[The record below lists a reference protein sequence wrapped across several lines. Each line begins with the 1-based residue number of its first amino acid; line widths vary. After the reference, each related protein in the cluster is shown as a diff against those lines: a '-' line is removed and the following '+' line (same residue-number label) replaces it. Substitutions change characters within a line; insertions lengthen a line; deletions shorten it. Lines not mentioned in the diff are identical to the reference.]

1 MSRINEPLNTK
12 LQWSLNTLEM
22 QKTNCE
28 KDANRCWRW
37 NSHFSVW
44 NGKQNQKCTQQPI
57 NWNRRWE
64 RANRMLTEA
73 REIPKINPQWF
84 WMHSKRD
91 KWKKNPPKS
100 GKQNS
105 ENLLRIN
112 GIAHIEIDSIAVEIN
127 LSLKCYTF
135 WCVFCAQNGINI
147 VAIETVAMQT
157 RRRMGGRESTSEK

>member
-91 KWKKNPPKS
+91 KWKKKHSKKWKTKFRKSAPHKWNSSHRNRFNCSRNKSLFKMLHILMCILCPKWN
-100 GKQNS
+100 KHCCNR
-105 ENLLRIN
+105 NC
-112 GIAHIEIDSIAVEIN
+112 
-127 LSLKCYTF
+127 CY
-135 WCVFCAQNGINI
+135 AN
-147 VAIETVAMQT
+147 
-157 RRRMGGRESTSEK
+157 